1 MPTRPR
7 AFSYVRMSTDV
18 QLKGDSLRRQLE
30 QSREYAAQQGW
41 DLLEED
47 QLRDIGVSAF
57 SGANVSGG
65 ALGQFL
71 EAVRNRRVEPGSFL
85 IVESLDRLSRQEVLK
100 SLGVFIEIVNS
111 GVNIVTLADGRTYTA
126 ATGFEDLIFSIVS
139 MSRAHDESRTKSIRL
154 SAAWSNKRKNAETRK
169 LTAQCPGWL
178 KLSND
183 KKQFEVIQKRADIVV
198 SIFQDSTAGVGNYS
212 ITRRLNQT
220 HVPPFGRSRGWRS
233 SSVNKILA
241 NRAVLGEFQPH
252 RLVDGRRVPD
262 GDAIKDYFPAIIDE
276 QLFYRAQ
283 NARDQRRVKG
293 AGRKGPNVSN
303 LFSGLATCAYCGSK
317 MRFENKGP
325 GPKGGTYLVCDSA
338 RRGLRCEKTAW
349 RYDAFERSFLA
360 FVKEVDLERLVYR
373 EDEARK
379 RSSIDDA
386 IAALRGEQ
394 AAIGQQMDRTYELL
408 GMAGTAAGYVAQKLQ
423 TLEDRRSAVEAELRE
438 REQER
443 ARLGL
448 TVSDGKQVK
457 ALIERLQDRNPSDE
471 AYKLR
476 STIAARLRSLV
487 TTILI
492 APLGHA
498 PLTERTINFL
508 AGEVGAEPVIDHL
521 RRTSDGRRYFAVGF
535 TDGKTRA
542 VFPHRDDPLSFE
554 YQIVGDTEGIRG
566 LEPSDDA

>member
-18 QLKGDSLRRQLE
+18 QLKGDSLRRQLD
-30 QSREYAAQQGW
+30 QSREYAARQGW

-71 EAVRNRRVEPGSFL
+71 EAVRNRRIEPGSFL
-85 IVESLDRLSRQEVLK
+85 IVESLDRLSRQEILK
-100 SLGVFIEIVNS
+100 SLGVFIEIVNA

-139 MSRAHDESRTKSIRL
+139 MSRAHDESRTKSLRL
-154 SAAWSNKRKNAETRK
+154 SAAWSNKRKNAESRK

-178 KLSND
+178 KLSID
-183 KKQFEVIQKRADIVV
+183 RKRFEVIQKRADTVL
-198 SIFQDSTAGVGNYS
+198 SIFRDSTAGVGNYS
-212 ITRRLNQT
+212 ITRRLNEA

-252 RLVDGRRVPD
+252 RLVDGKRVPD

-283 NARDQRRVKG
+283 NARDHRRVKG

-349 RYDAFERSFLA
+349 RYDHFEASFVA
-360 FVKEVDLERLVYR
+360 FVKEVDLERLVHR
-373 EDEARK
+373 EDEAGK
-379 RSSIDDA
+379 RSSIDEA

-394 AAIGQQMDRTYELL
+394 ETIRQRMEKAYDLL
-408 GMAGTAAGYVAQKLQ
+408 DLAGSATNFVAQKLQ
-423 TLEDRRSAVEAELRE
+423 QLEDRRSAVEAELRE

-443 ARLGL
+443 ASLGL

-457 ALIERLQDRNPSDE
+457 ALLERLQDRNPSDE

-476 STIAARLRSLV
+476 STIAARLKSLV
-487 TTILI
+487 RSIYV
-492 APLGHA
+492 APVGGGL
-498 PLTERTINFL
+498 LTQLKLESDEPA
-508 AGEVGAEPVIDHL
+508 AGQVADEIM
-521 RRTSDGRRYFAVGF
+521 RRVVTRRYFAVGLHDGSIRVIFPDQPATLRF
-535 TDGKTRA
+535 T
-542 VFPHRDDPLSFE
+542 HRDPPMGSGDPK
-554 YQIVGDTEGIRG
+554 T
-566 LEPSDDA
+566 SDGPLTS

>member
-18 QLKGDSLRRQLE
+18 QLKGDSLRRQLD

-57 SGANVSGG
+57 SAANVSGG

-71 EAVRNRRVEPGSFL
+71 EAIRNRRVEPGSFL

-178 KLSND
+178 KLSSD
-183 KKQFEVIQKRADIVV
+183 KKRFEVIQKRADIVV

-212 ITRRLNQT
+212 ITRRLNEM

-349 RYDAFERSFLA
+349 RYDAFEASFLA
-360 FVKEVDLERLVYR
+360 FVKEVDLERLVHR
-373 EDEARK
+373 EDEASK
-379 RSSIDDA
+379 RSSIDEA

-448 TVSDGKQVK
+448 TVSDGKHVK
-457 ALIERLQDRNPSDE
+457 ALIERLRDRNPSDE

-487 TTILI
+487 RSIYV
-492 APLGHA
+492 APVGGGL
-498 PLTERTINFL
+498 LTQLKLEPDEPE
-508 AGEVGAEPVIDHL
+508 AGPVAEEIMRAVI
-521 RRTSDGRRYFAVGF
+521 TRRYFAVGLHDGLVRVIFPDHDASLRF
-535 TDGKTRA
+535 THPDPPSGPEDPGTIDG
-542 VFPHRDDPLSFE
+542 PLTS
-554 YQIVGDTEGIRG
+554 
-566 LEPSDDA
+566 

>member
-1 MPTRPR
+1 
-7 AFSYVRMSTDV
+7 MSTDV
-18 QLKGDSLRRQLE
+18 QLKGDSLRRQLD
-30 QSREYAAQQGW
+30 QSSEYASQQGW

-65 ALGQFL
+65 ALGRFL
-71 EAVRNRRVEPGSFL
+71 EAVRTRRVEPGSFL

-100 SLGVFIEIVNS
+100 SLGVFIEIVSS
-111 GVNIVTLADGRTYTA
+111 GVNIVTLVDGRTYTA

-178 KLSND
+178 KLSSD
-183 KKQFEVIQKRADIVV
+183 KKRFEVIQKRAGVVV

-212 ITRRLNQT
+212 ITRRLNETQ
-220 HVPPFGRSRGWRS
+220 VPPFGRSRGWRS

-349 RYDAFERSFLA
+349 RYDAFEASFLA
-360 FVKEVDLERLVYR
+360 FVEEVDLERLVHR
-373 EDEARK
+373 EDEASK
-379 RSSIDDA
+379 RSSIDEA

-438 REQER
+438 REQEH
-443 ARLGL
+443 ARTGL
-448 TVSDGKQVK
+448 TVSDGRQVK

-487 TTILI
+487 RSIYV
-492 APLGHA
+492 APVGRGL
-498 PLTERTINFL
+498 LTQLKLEPDESG
-508 AGEVGAEPVIDHL
+508 AGPVADDI
-521 RRTSDGRRYFAVGF
+521 RRAMVTWRYFAVGLH
-535 TDGKTRA
+535 DGSIRV
-542 VFPHRDDPLSFE
+542 VFPDHGAALRFTVPGSSIRADP
-554 YQIVGDTEGIRG
+554 GD
-566 LEPSDDA
+566 A